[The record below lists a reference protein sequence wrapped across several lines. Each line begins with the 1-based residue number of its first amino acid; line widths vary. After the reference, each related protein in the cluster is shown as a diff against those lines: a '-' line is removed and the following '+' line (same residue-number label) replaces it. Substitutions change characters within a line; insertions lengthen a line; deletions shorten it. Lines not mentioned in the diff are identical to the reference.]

1 MASSSTG
8 TSGDAQ
14 GSSSGASG
22 TSGVIESDGITMN
35 DGHKL
40 VQPSATAFVRTRLSS
55 VPPTSNTV
63 RFFLRSCSI
72 LSCHFPINAAGEPYV
87 LNPLLLILMS
97 ISILSF
103 PLLTLPPV
111 SLHPSA
117 PFEHISLVDSSRPPP
132 TFLLK
137 PLSTHIF
144 FILPSPRS
152 TLI

>member
-14 GSSSGASG
+14 GSS
-22 TSGVIESDGITMN
+22 SGVIESDGITMN

-40 VQPSATAFVRTRLSS
+40 VQPSATAFV
-55 VPPTSNTV
+55 PPTSNTV
-63 RFFLRSCSI
+63 RFFLRACSI